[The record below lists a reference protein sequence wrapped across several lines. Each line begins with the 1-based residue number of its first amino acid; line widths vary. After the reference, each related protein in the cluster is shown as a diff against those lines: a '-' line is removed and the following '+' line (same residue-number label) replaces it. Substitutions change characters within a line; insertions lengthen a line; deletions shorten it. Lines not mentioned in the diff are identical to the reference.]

1 MTDKKFY
8 RVISR
13 MDGFPYGGRYFDDIE
28 IVWFYSE
35 RREFPLVKYE
45 EIIEDYNE
53 KKKRNS
59 TEKLES
65 YIDEFFALHEATR
78 LKKFL
83 DQHFKDIVTE
93 IREVDSIPTDPDVTP
108 LKEVP
113 IGGGIDFYLLWKE
126 DKYPLSFKVEGIFD
140 IRPVWRKTTQKRWR
154 IELAL
159 SDLDLYELPSLTV
172 ADRSVYILDAGKV
185 GGDFLVVSRDEE
197 VEKFLREKGF
207 ELEEIS
213 GKIYK
218 LSFKNND
225 KPQI

>member
-1 MTDKKFY
+1 
-8 RVISR
+8 

-53 KKKRNS
+53 KKRRNS

-93 IREVDSIPTDPDVTP
+93 IREVESIPTGPDIVP
-108 LKEVP
+108 LKEIP
-113 IGGGIDFYLLWKE
+113 IGGGVDFYLLWKE

-140 IRPVWRKTTQKRWR
+140 IRPVWRRTTQKRWK

-159 SDLDLYELPSLTV
+159 NDLDLYELPSLTV
-172 ADRSVYILDAGKV
+172 ADRSICIIDAGKL

-197 VEKFLREKGF
+197 VERFLREKGF
-207 ELEEIS
+207 ELEEIP
-213 GKIYK
+213 GKLYK

-225 KPQI
+225 KPQV